1 VIVLITAKKAELKTA
16 MIKKGFTGAG
26 LARTTGISQAYIV
39 YILQGK
45 RSILPPTA
53 KKICDAL
60 GCDFDDIFMV
70 GGVRRG
76 KACNND

>member
-1 VIVLITAKKAELKTA
+1 
-16 MIKKGFTGAG
+16 MIRKGFTGAG
-26 LARTTGISQAYIV
+26 LAKAAGISQGYIV

-60 GCDFDDIFMV
+60 GCEFDEIFEI
-70 GGVRRG
+70 
-76 KACNND
+76 KAVQQ